1 MVLNGF
7 MSPGID
13 DKVIPTLQVEE
24 IPSEPLEKLDADDL
38 PPILSSRVDP
48 AHDWPSEHLLPEDD
62 APEAFAEPGRVHLLN
77 LLSYLLDYGDQIA
90 LVTGVAGLGKTYMLR
105 QLQIRLGI
113 NWRLCVA
120 DAAQHVDD
128 RQFFLGIA
136 QGLGLSPVA
145 LRDDWQAALGKYL
158 ADVSRSMMTPVV
170 AIDNAQHLSEK
181 RLAILLQLYSDS
193 MIDGRATL
201 RLVLFG
207 EKSLSA
213 LFEKEKEPGSRLS
226 FREFEL
232 HPFTREQSDEY
243 IRSRLK
249 VSNDLR
255 EDLLS
260 DAWLE
265 WAYKKTGGIPSAIN
279 EFLKEKTAPVNP
291 AASRFNLPRLSKG
304 ILAAAALVL
313 LAVLAVWLYQEKS
326 TSLTEAPRER
336 VALDLP
342 PAQEPIEQ
350 AMPEAAKDESVAA
363 GASVPTAADA
373 VQPTLVA
380 EATQMQTDTRPE
392 SSPPEPAIPA
402 VEVSAVKPQHE
413 TIPSTAP
420 QVQPSVTVVIPPRP
434 AETLQAEEPVNREAW
449 LLRQSRT
456 SYTLQLMALNDEG
469 AVKKVIMDHGL
480 KSPVAY
486 YHKRRDGQDWY
497 VLVFGVYA
505 TPDKARAAHERLPKA
520 LQKNKP
526 FPRRI
531 GDIHQEIN
539 ALRQ

>member
-1 MVLNGF
+1 M
-7 MSPGID
+7 
-13 DKVIPTLQVEE
+13 
-24 IPSEPLEKLDADDL
+24 
-38 PPILSSRVDP
+38 
-48 AHDWPSEHLLPEDD
+48 
-62 APEAFAEPGRVHLLN
+62 
-77 LLSYLLDYGDQIA
+77 
-90 LVTGVAGLGKTYMLR
+90 
-105 QLQIRLGI
+105 
-113 NWRLCVA
+113 A

-265 WAYKKTGGIPSAIN
+265 WAKGAHALTFDRSI
-279 EFLKEKTAPVNP
+279 FEKRM
-291 AASRFNLPRLSKG
+291 AA
-304 ILAAAALVL
+304 
-313 LAVLAVWLYQEKS
+313 Y
-326 TSLTEAPRER
+326 
-336 VALDLP
+336 
-342 PAQEPIEQ
+342 
-350 AMPEAAKDESVAA
+350 
-363 GASVPTAADA
+363 
-373 VQPTLVA
+373 VA
-380 EATQMQTDTRPE
+380 ERYDLWTRE
-392 SSPPEPAIPA
+392 GRRRR
-402 VEVSAVKPQHE
+402 
-413 TIPSTAP
+413 
-420 QVQPSVTVVIPPRP
+420 RP
-434 AETLQAEEPVNREAW
+434 C
-449 LLRQSRT
+449 
-456 SYTLQLMALNDEG
+456 
-469 AVKKVIMDHGL
+469 
-480 KSPVAY
+480 
-486 YHKRRDGQDWY
+486 
-497 VLVFGVYA
+497 
-505 TPDKARAAHERLPKA
+505 
-520 LQKNKP
+520 
-526 FPRRI
+526 
-531 GDIHQEIN
+531 
-539 ALRQ
+539 